1 VIVLAEVVDWEAL
14 GDVVIASVI
23 AGVGVTLC
31 FSLAI
36 LGMTRFADL
45 RRAEKAIP
53 AGLYALL
60 GLLGLAASLAGIVAA
75 IVVMTSKG

>member
-1 VIVLAEVVDWEAL
+1 MIVLAEVVDWEAL

-45 RRAEKAIP
+45 RRAEKPIP
-53 AGLYALL
+53 AGLYAVL
-60 GLLGLAASLAGIVAA
+60 GVLGLAASLAGIAAA
-75 IVVMTSKG
+75 IIEMTAQG

>member
-14 GDVVIASVI
+14 GDVVIASLV

-36 LGMTRFADL
+36 LGMTRFADM
-45 RRAEKAIP
+45 RRAEKPIS

-60 GLLGLAASLAGIVAA
+60 GLLGLAASLAGIAAA
-75 IVVMTSKG
+75 IIEMTAKG

>member
-1 VIVLAEVVDWEAL
+1 MIVLAEVVDWEAL
-14 GDVVIASVI
+14 GDVVIASLV

-45 RRAEKAIP
+45 RRAEKPIP
-53 AGLYALL
+53 AGLYALV
-60 GLLGLAASLAGIVAA
+60 GLLGLAASLAGIVTA
-75 IVVMTSKG
+75 IVVMTAKG